1 MHQNVS
7 KIRGQRIQLAK
18 LGIKAEKQGMLH
30 CIDMERASRWQSKLI
45 RYTFRSHCV
54 ITLKCLVL
62 KRKYDYKISL
72 LQLFAMAYYS
82 YNCTHL

>member
-30 CIDMERASRWQSKLI
+30 CIDMERASSQS
-45 RYTFRSHCV
+45 
-54 ITLKCLVL
+54 
-62 KRKYDYKISL
+62 
-72 LQLFAMAYYS
+72 
-82 YNCTHL
+82 